1 MLAKE
6 ALEDKKAKILGEER
20 KTLQRAKRVKD
31 VSDIF
36 RTDILAYK
44 TLTINETDGTP
55 EVSKWLRGSVQHVD
69 VKNKTIRLRP
79 NPEDRKADSPAIVV

>member
-1 MLAKE
+1 M
-6 ALEDKKAKILGEER
+6 
-20 KTLQRAKRVKD
+20 KD

-55 EVSKWLRGSVQHVD
+55 EVSNWLKARPTRRREEQ
-69 VKNKTIRLRP
+69 NIRLRP
-79 NPEDRKADSPAIVV
+79 NPEGCDSAGPIVV